1 MRRRRL
7 YSIRRARALRR
18 CSIPSRSDVRRLFAV
33 QPGAVSAGTAGDSS
47 SFRPCLPHRMRR
59 MRMLSP
65 VSADCRVRM
74 RPQDP
79 FCSCRTPRRGCSLCA
94 RPLRGWCSRWIS
106 FRTIGKGNRGQRY
119 DFSGFCNS
127 ENRVIFV
134 SGIRHKREPTM
145 KTRRFWSLCLI
156 LSALLLGSCAVH
168 RPPGPRPPRPPH
180 EAPPPPHHGPKRR
193 ARNTRNPN
201 HPSRRGMTTVRTG
214 GDAFRAG
221 TARLLWSRFSFS
233 GNASG

>member
-1 MRRRRL
+1 MPAPNGGVCAAGGC
-7 YSIRRARALRR
+7 IRSGAPGLCAAARSHRAAMYGGSSPCSRVR
-18 CSIPSRSDVRRLFAV
+18 CRPV
-33 QPGAVSAGTAGDSS
+33 QRVTPPPFG
-47 SFRPCLPHRMRR
+47 PCLPHRMRR
-59 MRMLSP
+59 MRMLSR
-65 VSADCRVRM
+65 VSAGCRVRM

-79 FCSCRTPRRGCSLCA
+79 FCSCRTPWRGCSLCA

-156 LSALLLGSCAVH
+156 LSALLFGSCAVH

-180 EAPPPPHHGPKRR
+180 EAPPPPHHGPKRPGKKHKKPKPPKPPR
-193 ARNTRNPN
+193 HDDRPDR
-201 HPSRRGMTTVRTG
+201 
-214 GDAFRAG
+214 
-221 TARLLWSRFSFS
+221 W
-233 GNASG
+233 

>member
-18 CSIPSRSDVRRLFAV
+18 CSIPSRSDVRGLFAV
-33 QPGAVSAGTAGDSS
+33 QPGAVSAGAAGVCT
-47 SFRPCLPHRMRR
+47 SFGPCLPLRMRR
-59 MRMLSP
+59 MRMLP
-65 VSADCRVRM
+65 RVSAGCRGRM

-79 FCSCRTPRRGCSLCA
+79 FCSYRTPRRGCSLCA
-94 RPLRGWCSRWIS
+94 RPLRGSRFRWIS

-134 SGIRHKREPTM
+134 SGIRHKSEPTM

-180 EAPPPPHHGPKRR
+180 EAPPPPHHGPERPGKKHKKPKPPKPPKPPRHDDR
-193 ARNTRNPN
+193 PDR
-201 HPSRRGMTTVRTG
+201 
-214 GDAFRAG
+214 
-221 TARLLWSRFSFS
+221 W
-233 GNASG
+233 